1 MGIGLDVES
10 AAFIAAATLPKAL
23 LSEPELMLLLVP
35 ADDPAFVLVPV
46 ALLLPPAM
54 VTALDTDVESE
65 FRLDP
70 PS

>member
-35 ADDPAFVLVPV
+35 DDPAFVLVPV
-46 ALLLPPAM
+46 TLLLPPAM

>member
-1 MGIGLDVES
+1 MGIGLDAES

-35 ADDPAFVLVPV
+35 DEFAFVLVPV
-46 ALLLPPAM
+46 TLLLPPAM